1 MARKKEEKL
10 SESKILVSTPIL
22 THGRTFEGKV
32 IKKFPGRV
40 VIEFERTVYV
50 PKYERFYKKKTRLHA
65 RLPSNI
71 DVNLNDII
79 KIAECRPISKL
90 VHFVVVGK
98 VLKEEEK

>member
-1 MARKKEEKL
+1 MARKKGEKSL
-10 SESKILVSTPIL
+10 ESKMVVGTPIS
-22 THGRTFEGKV
+22 THGRIFKGKV

-65 RLPSNI
+65 RLPPNI

-90 VHFVVVGK
+90 VHFIVIGK
-98 VLKEEEK
+98 VIQEKER